1 MLCQVPNSGAMVPSN
16 AQKVPIMANITSPCV
31 YISCPWLRPW
41 ILDHHTYA
49 AGSVPHRLAV
59 QHQKTTVHASET
71 QAACE
76 SQMPHTA
83 TLTFP
88 RKASSADV
96 EETQRSHWS
105 ISSSLSI
112 QNRGAIRGLDLLILR
127 SVGLCKIKKTLFL
140 VWARGLRLIHAMVVS
155 CKQCMAL
162 EMS

>member
-1 MLCQVPNSGAMVPSN
+1 M
-16 AQKVPIMANITSPCV
+16 
-31 YISCPWLRPW
+31 
-41 ILDHHTYA
+41 
-49 AGSVPHRLAV
+49 

-76 SQMPHTA
+76 SQMPHIA

-127 SVGLCKIKKTLFL
+127 SVGLCKTANAISGVGQGIAVDT
-140 VWARGLRLIHAMVVS
+140 RDGG
-155 CKQCMAL
+155 
-162 EMS
+162 